1 MTKEKKEWH
10 NRGTGGG
17 QKALEVTDPE
27 KFADFFVQFA
37 EDPECNIA
45 ALSKRCGLSKQAG
58 ELIRKRLQGR
68 YLPVLDVV
76 EKVTTKSILKQL
88 DVAIPLA
95 LDRMGSPEFVN
106 KANYRDLSMGA
117 SQMIEKRQLLSGEPT
132 QIMTFEER
140 KTIDE
145 LGPALFA
152 ELKKRGKTIDVEYE
166 DIPPSGPLPP
176 ESVSLSMRHKI
187 KREDRGRV

>member
-1 MTKEKKEWH
+1 MTTEKKEWH
-10 NRGTGGG
+10 KRGTGGG
-17 QKALEVTDPE
+17 QRALENTDPE
-27 KFADFFVQFA
+27 KFADLLVQFA
-37 EDPECNIA
+37 EDPECNIS
-45 ALSKRCGLSKQAG
+45 ALAKRVGLSKQAVQ
-58 ELIRKRLQGR
+58 LVIKRLQSR
-68 YLPVLDVV
+68 YLPVLKEV
-76 EKVTTKSILKQL
+76 EKVSTKSIIKQL

-95 LDRMGSPEFVN
+95 LARMGEEKFVN

-117 SQMIEKRQLLSGEPT
+117 SQMIEKRQLLMGEPT

-152 ELKKRGKTIDVEYE
+152 ELKKRGKTIDVEFE
-166 DIPPSGPLPP
+166 NIPPSGPLPP